1 MARILAVLVLTAPLL
16 AAPEVGY
23 GKGQMH
29 PDFSLPKVVGGAGKL
44 ADYRGKKVL
53 LFNFASW

>member
-1 MARILAVLVLTAPLL
+1 MRWPILFCLAAVAY

-23 GKGQMH
+23 GKGELH
-29 PDFSLPKVVGGAGKL
+29 PDFSLPKLGGGTGRL
-44 ADYRGKKVL
+44 SDYRGTRVV